1 MAHEREPTLDD
12 LLSEPII
19 RKVMAV
25 DGYTPD
31 DIRTLMRR
39 AGARESLVTIPKSSN
54 AASAPQRHPTMPIS
68 TPPTCY
74 PPPA

>member
-1 MAHEREPTLDD
+1 MAREGEPTLDD

-39 AGARESLVTIPKSSN
+39 AGAREPFVKIPKPSN
-54 AASAPQRHPTMPIS
+54 SVSAPQRRPAMPIS
-68 TPPTCY
+68 T
-74 PPPA
+74 

>member
-1 MAHEREPTLDD
+1 MAHQREPTLED

-31 DIRTLMRR
+31 DIRTLMRG
-39 AGARESLVTIPKSSN
+39 AGARERIATIPKPSN
-54 AASAPQRHPTMPIS
+54 TVSAPQRPLAVPSS
-68 TPPTCY
+68 TSSASSPPS
-74 PPPA
+74 A